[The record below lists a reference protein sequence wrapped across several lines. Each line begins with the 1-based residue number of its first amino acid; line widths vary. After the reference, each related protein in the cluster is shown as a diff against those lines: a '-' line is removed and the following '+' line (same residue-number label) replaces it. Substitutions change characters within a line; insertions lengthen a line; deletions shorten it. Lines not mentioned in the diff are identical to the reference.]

1 LNADQVGSTRELPR
15 PPSGTR
21 CAELVEAKTKGLATT
36 PRAIAE
42 PPRVINLMEA
52 LKRTLTQD
60 AKLEPKKA
68 AVSKP
73 TRANAVPDGR
83 QRALL
88 LPVRPWREDG
98 RIGCGAGG
106 IDRAEAAE
114 EGLMRWASICIDYVR
129 TTKKGERAVPS
140 LLLAAIFFAG
150 IHLGIAGT
158 TVRDRATAVLGESA
172 YIVAFSLASVVGL
185 GWIVAAYNRAPYV
198 ATWGMLEWWK
208 PFAII
213 LMLPA
218 SLLVVIGLTTPNPTS
233 VAQEGRLAQPPQGIV
248 RVTRHPF
255 LTGVG
260 LWALVHLIGN
270 GDVASLVF
278 FATWAGVAFA
288 GTVSIDS
295 KRRRL
300 LGAAWEPF
308 AAQTS
313 VVPFAAVAAGRNRF
327 RLREIG
333 AWRWGIALVAY
344 ALMLGGHSHIIG
356 VSPFPA

>member
-1 LNADQVGSTRELPR
+1 
-15 PPSGTR
+15 
-21 CAELVEAKTKGLATT
+21 
-36 PRAIAE
+36 
-42 PPRVINLMEA
+42 
-52 LKRTLTQD
+52 
-60 AKLEPKKA
+60 
-68 AVSKP
+68 
-73 TRANAVPDGR
+73 
-83 QRALL
+83 
-88 LPVRPWREDG
+88 
-98 RIGCGAGG
+98 
-106 IDRAEAAE
+106 
-114 EGLMRWASICIDYVR
+114 
-129 TTKKGERAVPS
+129 VPS

-158 TVRDRATAVLGESA
+158 TVRDRATAALGESA
-172 YIVAFSLASVVGL
+172 YMVAFSLASVVGL
-185 GWIVAAYNRAPYV
+185 AWIVAAYNRAPYI

-278 FATWAGVAFA
+278 FATWAVVALA
-288 GTVSIDS
+288 GTVSIDR
-295 KRRRL
+295 KRQRL

-333 AWRWGIALVAY
+333 AWRWGIALGAY